1 MSQGAS
7 DQSKALWV
15 ACWMALGF
23 HPQSY
28 PGTMVVI
35 WLGRGGRAEGLWD
48 SRRPRA
54 TSASQKH
61 LPNLRVDE
69 WGGVGSSGV
78 AVSDLT
84 HLLSP
89 VTTRPSHIPRT
100 ALIRS
105 ICTKG
110 KAVLPAPR
118 GFAAARGSRESK
130 LVIFLTAIWLR

>member
-7 DQSKALWV
+7 DQSRALWV

-28 PGTMVVI
+28 PGTMVGT

-48 SRRPRA
+48 SRRPWA
-54 TSASQKH
+54 TPASQKH
-61 LPNLRVDE
+61 LPNLGVDE
-69 WGGVGSSGV
+69 LGGVGSSGV

-110 KAVLPAPR
+110 RTVLPTPH
-118 GFAAARGSRESK
+118 GFGAARGSRVSK
-130 LVIFLTAIWLR
+130 LVIFLTAVCLR